1 MTYAL
6 FVEDSYRAM
15 RESAPTV
22 GNMLAL
28 SWWLRSIGEL
38 LLHMPPE
45 LQREWADQFAALIV
59 IKYGHIEP
67 GIAALCVRQGLADAQ
82 AQWPTRVAVV
92 R

>member
-1 MTYAL
+1 MR
-6 FVEDSYRAM
+6 YRDFMEVAYQAI

-28 SWWLRSIGEL
+28 SGWLRSIGEL
-38 LLHMPPE
+38 LLHMPPD
-45 LQREWADQFAALIV
+45 LQREWADQYATLLV

-67 GIAALCVRQGLADAQ
+67 GIAALCVRQGLTEAQ
-82 AQWPTRVAVV
+82 AHWPTRVEVV